1 MGHDRDGRMDDRDG
15 SATTSFDRL
24 RSRFGGSNDSPDD
37 DGGESSEKSAWQR
50 YGSLLQVFFI
60 VAAAFGGA
68 IVSLASTA
76 IDRTEAFAREGGPAL
91 LDTLWPVL
99 VGATLLAVVVCV
111 VVVALGIRNV

>member
-1 MGHDRDGRMDDRDG
+1 MGHERDGRMDDRDG
-15 SATTSFDRL
+15 SATASLDRL
-24 RSRFGGSNDSPDD
+24 RSRFGGSNDSLD
-37 DGGESSEKSAWQR
+37 DGDESSEKSAWQR

-68 IVSLASTA
+68 ILSLASTA
-76 IDRTEAFAREGGPAL
+76 VDRTEAFAREGGPAL

>member
-1 MGHDRDGRMDDRDG
+1 MDYEHDGRMDDRDG
-15 SATTSFDRL
+15 SATAPLDRL
-24 RSRFGGSNDSPDD
+24 RSRFGGSDD
-37 DGGESSEKSAWQR
+37 EDESSEESAWQR
-50 YGSLLQVFFI
+50 YGALLQVFFI

-68 IVSLASTA
+68 IVSVASTA

>member
-1 MGHDRDGRMDDRDG
+1 MGHERDGRMDDRDG

-24 RSRFGGSNDSPDD
+24 RSRFDGSNDSPDD
-37 DGGESSEKSAWQR
+37 GGKSSEKSAWQQ
-50 YGSLLQVFFI
+50 YAGLLQVFFI

-99 VGATLLAVVVCV
+99 VGVTLLAAVVCA
-111 VVVALGIRNV
+111 VVVALGVRNV

>member
-1 MGHDRDGRMDDRDG
+1 MDDRDG

-24 RSRFGGSNDSPDD
+24 RSRFGGSDD
-37 DGGESSEKSAWQR
+37 EDESSEESAWQR
-50 YGSLLQVFFI
+50 YGALLQVFFI

-68 IVSLASTA
+68 IVSVASTA

-99 VGATLLAVVVCV
+99 VGATLLAVVVCAI
-111 VVVALGIRNV
+111 VVALGIRNV